1 MACKVFDVLRSLCS
15 LLWFQCKLLLI
26 LMQSINYTERSGHTS
41 ARTHTYRE
49 RFCVRE
55 KSGSSFWCDLHFEI
69 FSCRLF
75 NLFLAQ
81 HTASSSTCVSTHTLY
96 LCALSFTHS
105 PIGSMSVVRINNCCV
120 NPLMCANATTTITI
134 PSAHTKK
141 WRGVNEQIVW
151 ASRFAFEFLR
161 WNNRE
166 SCSRDQQV
174 HSFWFF
180 LLQNVSRRS
189 TWTCVQTWDVF
200 FVSNEIYV
208 DGALAM
214 LLSFGQSCLAW
225 FEFSIQQ
232 PSRTIKYI
240 QCLRN
245 EEGENSATNNQADWL
260 SNFKCIFMIVH
271 VHART
276 VRSLSLSL

>member
-1 MACKVFDVLRSLCS
+1 MLCESINVCKCNNNN
-15 LLWFQCKLLLI
+15 
-26 LMQSINYTERSGHTS
+26 NYTECT
-41 ARTHTYRE
+41 E
-49 RFCVRE
+49 
-55 KSGSSFWCDLHFEI
+55 
-69 FSCRLF
+69 
-75 NLFLAQ
+75 
-81 HTASSSTCVSTHTLY
+81 
-96 LCALSFTHS
+96 
-105 PIGSMSVVRINNCCV
+105 
-120 NPLMCANATTTITI
+120 
-134 PSAHTKK
+134 KK

-166 SCSRDQQV
+166 SCSRDQQA

-180 LLQNVSRRS
+180 SCRMFRDAAHGNV
-189 TWTCVQTWDVF
+189 CKLEMFF
-200 FVSNEIYV
+200 FVTNEIYG

-214 LLSFGQSCLAW
+214 LLSFGQSCLVW

-276 VRSLSLSL
+276 VRSLSLSLSLKCMYWNES